1 VISVGVVGAGVIG
14 ELTARALVLRGCAV
28 TLFDRGVD
36 ERASAVAA
44 GLLSSFSGRELPEP
58 EVHALAEEAL
68 PRWREL
74 APAVAF
80 SDAGTLVTAP
90 LGDEPLLDDLLR
102 GLRRRGLAVDAIS
115 GAALRALEPGL
126 VHAGRAL
133 FLPNEGWIDAQAA
146 LAHLA
151 RTSGAHRVLATASP
165 SPHAVRVDGNTL
177 AFDWVVDCRGLG
189 ARGELPLR
197 GVRGELLFVDAPE
210 VALTRAVRI
219 QSARAPVY
227 IVPRP
232 PHGYVIGATLL
243 ESEDRG
249 PISVRATLELLG
261 AACAI
266 HPAFADAKI
275 LRSGVSLRPAL
286 PDNLPMFT
294 IDDGLVRINGAYRHG
309 FVVGPALAARA
320 ADAIAPNYA
329 LERACASS

>member
-1 VISVGVVGAGVIG
+1 VTSVGVVGAGVIG

-44 GLLSSFSGRELPEP
+44 GLLSAFSGRELPEP
-58 EVHALAEEAL
+58 EVLALAQEAL

-74 APAVAF
+74 SSELAF
-80 SDAGTLVTAP
+80 SDAGSLVVTP
-90 LGDEPLLDDLLR
+90 IGDEALLDELQR
-102 GLRRRGLAVDAIS
+102 GLRRRGLAVEPVAS
-115 GAALRALEPGL
+115 ARTLEPGL
-126 VHAGRAL
+126 THAGRAL

-146 LAHLA
+146 LARLA
-151 RTSGAHRVLATASP
+151 RTPHVHRVQANATPAP
-165 SPHAVRVDGNTL
+165 RAVHGNGRTQ

-189 ARGELPLR
+189 ARESLPLR

-210 VALTRAVRI
+210 VRLTRALRI
-219 QSARAPVY
+219 HSARAPIY

-232 PHGYVIGATLL
+232 PHGYVIGATLI

-249 PISVRATLELLG
+249 PISVRATLELL
-261 AACAI
+261 ASACVI

-286 PDNLPMFT
+286 PDNLPMLSV
-294 IDDGLVRINGAYRHG
+294 DDGLVRINGVYRHG

-320 ADAIAPNYA
+320 ADVIAPAYA
-329 LERACASS
+329 EERACASS